1 MRDFIEMN
9 LFPEC
14 VHDFGKFNDVAII
27 FRQIL
32 FQEKKRE

>member
-1 MRDFIEMN
+1 MGNVIEMD

-14 VHDFGKFNDVAII
+14 VHDFGKFYGVAII

-32 FQEKKRE
+32 LQEKKRE